1 MEGGGSQVFT
11 TVFTQ
16 MQNERAIA
24 AIFGLEESAARQ
36 RIMDMLGVFPSGDR
50 VDWRKS
56 RYQRC
61 RQRSRSRR
69 DVDIAQ

>member
-24 AIFGLEESAARQ
+24 AIFGLEGVSGSSAHHGYAG
-36 RIMDMLGVFPSGDR
+36 RIPVGRPGRLEEVAISA
-50 VDWRKS
+50 VS
-56 RYQRC
+56 TT
-61 RQRSRSRR
+61 
-69 DVDIAQ
+69 